1 MKKQLKLVTLKVGR
15 YPLSTLCIVL
25 VWILSLIPFPE
36 TPFDTIELAD
46 KWTHFIMY
54 GGTSLVMWCEY
65 WRRHRHHRS
74 PLAAHLPKLWLWAGI
89 VLSLM
94 GGLLELLQSYCTT
107 TRNGDWL
114 DLLADAIGALGI
126 CLLGTLL
133 VKTLNAKHETLNS
146 KH

>member
-1 MKKQLKLVTLKVGR
+1 MKKQLKIVTSTVRR
-15 YPLSTLCIVL
+15 YPLSMLCIVL
-25 VWILSLIPFPE
+25 VWCLSLMPFPE
-36 TPFDTIELAD
+36 TPFATIELAD

-65 WRRHRHHRS
+65 WRRHHRAD
-74 PLAAHLPKLWLWAGI
+74 LCKLWIYAG
-89 VLSLM
+89 VCLSLM

-133 VKTLNAKHETLNS
+133 VKTLNAKH
-146 KH
+146 